1 MNKRV
6 FNNIGWILLLG
17 MGASWIV
24 FGYSNWYLLFLPVA
38 RLSFSIYDGS
48 IRKLKKIARLSML
61 QIILIV
67 LSFILSVGIAFGL
80 ILLAN
85 FIINDKLHLQGWIK
99 TLSQIIAVILSLYP
113 VKFTFGSV
121 VYKVISDLNAKDNK

>member
-6 FNNIGWILLLG
+6 FNTIGWILLLG
-17 MGASWIV
+17 MAASWIM
-24 FGYSNWYLLFLPVA
+24 FGYSNWYLLFLPFA

-48 IRKLKKIARLSML
+48 IRKLKKIERLSML

-80 ILLAN
+80 IQLAN

-121 VYKVISDLNAKDNK
+121 IYKVASDLNAKDKK